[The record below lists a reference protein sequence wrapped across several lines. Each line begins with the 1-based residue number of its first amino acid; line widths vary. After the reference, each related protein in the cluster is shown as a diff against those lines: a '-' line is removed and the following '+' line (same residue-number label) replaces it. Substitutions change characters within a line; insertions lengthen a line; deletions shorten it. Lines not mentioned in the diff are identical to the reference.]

1 MRDSD
6 IPTRSIDL
14 LLSRRS
20 DNGGLA
26 GISRFDWQS
35 SGLPPFH
42 EWPAALNMAARLVA
56 HASVPMAL
64 MVGPEGRLVPNTAAN
79 ALFGEFTNG
88 DLLARPVG
96 EVVGERA
103 NFYSR
108 VLSHVF
114 TGESC
119 SFHDQPMR
127 LVRNGQWATRWF
139 NLLFTPVADARGQ
152 VLAVLGIAS
161 EVTSH
166 VRRAR
171 KLRES
176 EQRLKLALESS
187 GMVGIWDYDVKTN
200 ISTSDA
206 NVARMYGLSAAGC
219 ARGVDD
225 GNFIRAIHSGDRA
238 RVEET
243 LFTAVETRTSYR
255 CKYRVLPQGGAL
267 RWVITSAKPVYD
279 ERGDLVRMSGVV
291 VDVTDQ
297 METASALAQS
307 RFQFETL
314 TEALPQIVW
323 SCDAEGR
330 YDYFSARWSEF
341 TGILSHQVSE
351 DTWKMLIDPAHWDMV
366 RKKWGDAIATGTPYD
381 VDYRFRHHSGE
392 YRWLRVMALPIRD
405 DEGNITRWF
414 GTSTDIHDSYLAA
427 EERARLTKELERMAT
442 EDQLTEVLTRRA
454 FISRASTAIEQ
465 ASKHAAP
472 ISLLM
477 MDLDHFKSINDAH
490 GHPCGDQVLAVAAKR
505 IKACIKKQDLVGR
518 MGGEEFAVLLNGCG
532 AREAKAVADRIC
544 RALEAMPIAM
554 ENGLSVAVTVSVGA
568 TTRSAPDD
576 DLASLLLVADKAL
589 YQAKATGRNRSV
601 FHQSLSASG

>member
-6 IPTRSIDL
+6 IPARSIDF
-14 LLSRRS
+14 LLSRRA

-26 GISRFDWQS
+26 EISHFDWPS
-35 SGLPPFH
+35 SGLPPFQD
-42 EWPAALNMAARLVA
+42 WPAALSMAARLVA

-64 MVGPEGRLVPNTAAN
+64 MVGREGHLVPNAA
-79 ALFGEFTNG
+79 ATVLFSEFTRG
-88 DLLARPVG
+88 DFLGRSVE
-96 EVVGERA
+96 EVVGEGA
-103 NFYSR
+103 KFYAD
-108 VLSHVF
+108 VLSRVF

-119 SFHDQPMR
+119 SFHDHPMR

-139 NLLFTPVADARGQ
+139 NLHFTPVADAQGQ
-152 VLAVLGIAS
+152 VLGVLAIAS

-166 VRRAR
+166 VQCAR
-171 KLRES
+171 NLRES

-187 GMVGIWDYDVKTN
+187 GMVGVWDFDVKTN
-200 ISTSDA
+200 ISTADA

-219 ARGVDD
+219 VRGVDD
-225 GNFIRAIHSGDRA
+225 GHFIRAIHAADRA

-243 LFTAVETRTSYR
+243 LRTAIETRTSYR

-323 SCDAEGR
+323 SCDAQGQ

-341 TGILSHQVSE
+341 TGILSHEISE
-351 DTWKMLIDPAHWDMV
+351 DTWKMLVYPPHWDMV
-366 RKKWGDAIATGTPYD
+366 RKAWRDAVATGTPYD

-442 EDQLTEVLTRRA
+442 EDQLTELLTRRA
-454 FISRASTAIEQ
+454 FINSASAAIAQ
-465 ASKHAAP
+465 ASAHAAP
-472 ISLLM
+472 VSLLM
-477 MDLDHFKSINDAH
+477 MDLDHFKSINDEY

-505 IKACIKKQDLVGR
+505 IKACVKKQDLVGR
-518 MGGEEFAVLLNGCG
+518 LGGEEFAILLSGCG

-544 RALEAMPIAM
+544 RALEARPIAM

-568 TTRSAPDD
+568 TTRSALDD

-589 YQAKATGRNRSV
+589 YQAKAAGRNRSV
-601 FHQSLSASG
+601 FQESLADQA

>member
-1 MRDSD
+1 
-6 IPTRSIDL
+6 
-14 LLSRRS
+14 
-20 DNGGLA
+20 
-26 GISRFDWQS
+26 
-35 SGLPPFH
+35 
-42 EWPAALNMAARLVA
+42 MAARLVA
-56 HASVPMAL
+56 DASVPMAL
-64 MVGPEGRLVPNTAAN
+64 MVGPEGRLVSNAATD
-79 ALFGEFTNG
+79 AIFGEFESG
-88 DLLARPVG
+88 ELLGRPVG
-96 EVVGERA
+96 EIIGEGAKFYA
-103 NFYSR
+103 NVLSR
-108 VLSHVF
+108 VL

-127 LVRNGQWATRWF
+127 FVRNGQWATRWF
-139 NLLFTPVADARGQ
+139 NLHFTPVADAQGQ

-161 EVTSH
+161 EVTVH

-176 EQRLKLALESS
+176 EQRLKLALQSS
-187 GMVGIWDYDVKTN
+187 GMVGVWDYDVKSN
-200 ISTSDA
+200 VSTSDA
-206 NVARMYGLSAAGC
+206 NVARMYGLSAQEC

-225 GNFIRAIHSGDRA
+225 GYFLRAIHSGDRA

-243 LFTAVETRTSYR
+243 LSSVFKTRTPYR

-267 RWVITSAKPVYD
+267 RWVIASAKPVYD

-341 TGILSHQVSE
+341 TGILSHEVSE
-351 DTWKMLIDPAHWDMV
+351 DTWKMLVYPDHWDMV
-366 RKKWGDAIATGTPYD
+366 RAAWGDAMETGRPYD
-381 VDYRFRHHSGE
+381 IDYRFRHHSGE

-454 FISRASTAIEQ
+454 FVSRASAAIEQ
-465 ASKHAAP
+465 ASGKAAP
-472 ISLLM
+472 VSLLM
-477 MDLDHFKSINDAH
+477 IDLDHFKSINDAH

-505 IKACIKKQDLVGR
+505 IKACVKKQDLVGR
-518 MGGEEFAVLLNGCG
+518 LGGEEFSVLLNACG
-532 AREAKAVADRIC
+532 ERDAKTVADRIC
-544 RALEAMPIAM
+544 RALASMPIAM
-554 ENGLSVAVTVSVGA
+554 ENGLSVGVTVSIGV
-568 TTRSAPDD
+568 TTRSAPDN

-601 FHQSLSASG
+601 FKPSRSGAAFAEDRR